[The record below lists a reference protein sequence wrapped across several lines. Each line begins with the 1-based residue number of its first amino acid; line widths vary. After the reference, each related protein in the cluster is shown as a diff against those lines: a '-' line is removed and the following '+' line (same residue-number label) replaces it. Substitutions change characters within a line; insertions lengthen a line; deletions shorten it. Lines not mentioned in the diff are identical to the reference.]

1 MDEARKRALLEVL
14 VDELVSERGEGLGED
29 APANLGTDDL
39 WHLFRSYVN
48 TRPPWPARR
57 SFLVH
62 QNELLQGMI
71 AEAGI
76 HTLEDATPAPG
87 DAHLLLWRGDI
98 TTLQVDVIVNAANSR
113 MLGCWVPGHH
123 CIDNAIHTFAGVQL
137 RAECARLMEAQGHDE
152 ATGRA
157 KVTDAYNLP
166 CGCIIH
172 TVGPIANGSP
182 TLRNRVELEQ
192 CYRACL
198 NAASQRGLRSIT
210 FCCIST
216 GVFGFPADQACGI
229 AVRSVRNW
237 LDENPGTSV
246 RQVVFDVFTASDEA
260 LYARELAYVTHQLW

>member
-1 MDEARKRALLEVL
+1 MDEVHKRTLLEAL
-14 VDELVSERGEGLGED
+14 VDELASERGED
-29 APANLGTDDL
+29 ALTHLATDDL
-39 WHLFRSYVN
+39 WRLFRSYVN
-48 TRPPWPARR
+48 TRPPWPA
-57 SFLVH
+57 SKPFLVH
-62 QNELLQGMI
+62 QDELLQGMI

-76 HTLEDATPAPG
+76 HTPTDATPAPG
-87 DAHLLLWRGDI
+87 DARLLLWRGDI
-98 TTLQVDVIVNAANSR
+98 TTLQVDAIVNAANSR

-152 ATGRA
+152 ETGRA

-166 CGCIIH
+166 CGCIVH
-172 TVGPIANGSP
+172 TVGPIANGYP

-198 NAASQRGLRSIT
+198 NAASQRGLRSIA

-237 LDENPGTSV
+237 LDENPESSV
-246 RQVVFDVFTASDEA
+246 CQVVFDVFTATDEA
-260 LYARELAYVTHQLW
+260 LYARELGIMPS